1 MSCTT
6 FILKLTINCY
16 LMSTIQLRI
25 DEKTKN
31 EAKKTLDKL
40 GLDMSAAIKLYL
52 RQIILRKGV
61 PFRILTENGLTIKEE
76 EEILKASEEAK
87 DGKNVTGPFNSAE
100 ELIKELRK
108 K

>member
-1 MSCTT
+1 MP
-6 FILKLTINCY
+6 
-16 LMSTIQLRI
+16 TIQLRI
-25 DEKTKN
+25 DEKTKRD
-31 EAKKTLDKL
+31 AKKTLDKL

-52 RQIILRKGV
+52 RQIVIRKGV
-61 PFRILTENGLTIKEE
+61 PFRILTENEMTIEEE

-87 DGKNVTGPFNSAE
+87 SGKNIAGPFYSAE